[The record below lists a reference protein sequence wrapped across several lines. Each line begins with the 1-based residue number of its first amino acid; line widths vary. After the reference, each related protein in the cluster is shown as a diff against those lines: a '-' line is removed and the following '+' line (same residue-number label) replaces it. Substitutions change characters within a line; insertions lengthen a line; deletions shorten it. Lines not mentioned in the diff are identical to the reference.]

1 MPIERGASGE
11 AIERLIQPLAPISV
25 CWIIRGRWGIER
37 TLSIVTNFRTISVHD
52 KASYGPGCGGKW
64 KPVAWQANT
73 QKISKNRPL
82 MEMCGNDD
90 FWLKIAFSRKI
101 VQKSNKSHLPTGGAP
116 KTDYDARNGNYSVS
130 SFDLGPASSKM
141 EKVSR
146 RWSDFRKK
154 DRLKRTFSVYK
165 YIRPK

>member
-1 MPIERGASGE
+1 
-11 AIERLIQPLAPISV
+11 
-25 CWIIRGRWGIER
+25 
-37 TLSIVTNFRTISVHD
+37 
-52 KASYGPGCGGKW
+52 
-64 KPVAWQANT
+64 
-73 QKISKNRPL
+73 

-154 DRLKRTFSVYK
+154 DRLKRTFSILALFYK
-165 YIRPK
+165 CIGQNFLVRIATNLR

>member
-1 MPIERGASGE
+1 MSIERGASGE

-37 TLSIVTNFRTISVHD
+37 TLSIVTNFRAISVHD
-52 KASYGPGCGGKW
+52 KARYGPGCGGKW

-116 KTDYDARNGNYSVS
+116 ETDCDARNGNYSVS
-130 SFDLGPASSKM
+130 TVDIRTGSSKM

-146 RWSDFRKK
+146 RWSDCRKK
-154 DRLKRTFSVYK
+154 AGLKRYLS
-165 YIRPK
+165 I